1 MVWESAFDR
10 AFSSQLAGNLG
21 LVAVVRRGCS
31 SMISMISMIIAIG
44 IPLLIFSWFKRIV
57 VVKRLYGD
65 G

>member
-31 SMISMISMIIAIG
+31 SMISMIIAIG